1 MESTESSYVSSP
13 EQPQKRSPPPPASP
27 PSDSEEKPT
36 YTRFLVSNAAAGSV
50 IGKGGATITDFQS
63 QSGARI
69 QLSRNYEFF
78 PGTSDRIIMVSGGI
92 DDVLKAVELIIA
104 KLLSEIPAED
114 GDEAEPRMRVRLV
127 VPNSAC
133 GSIIGKGGSIIKSFI
148 EESHAGI
155 KISPLDTKFF
165 GLTDRLVTVTGTL
178 EEQMHAIDLILSKL
192 TDDPHYSQTMHAPF
206 SYAGVFFSGF
216 DGIQY
221 ACVLPY
227 LATAAYNSMNHGPN
241 GAAVK
246 FQHNKVHPILFYN
259 SLSFNRKPSDVL
271 QDDITNS
278 VTIGVADEHIGLVVG
293 RGGRNIM
300 EISQMEWSQPEVQG
314 DLVTPRAGHAGVTI
328 GENWYIVGGGDNKNG
343 CPETLV
349 LNMSKLAWSALTSVK
364 ERDPLASEG
373 LSVCSALINGERHLV
388 AFGGYNG
395 KYNNEVFVMRLKPS
409 DASRPKIFQSP
420 AAAAAAAS
428 VTAAYALA
436 KSEKLDFSSLNLSSN
451 GVGNN
456 PSELDLAF
464 EIDALKEEKKELEL
478 SLTEVRAENSRLTEK
493 VDEVNGT
500 HAELSKELHSVQ
512 GQLAAERSR
521 CFKLEAQIA
530 ELQKILESLQSIE
543 NEVQLLRR
551 QKSAL
556 EQEIE
561 RSAAQRQGSGGVWRW
576 IAG

>member
-165 GLTDRLVTVTGTL
+165 GLTDRLVTVTGIL

-206 SYAGVFFSGF
+206 SYA
-216 DGIQY
+216 
-221 ACVLPY
+221 
-227 LATAAYNSMNHGPN
+227 AAYNSMNHGPN

-246 FQHNKVHPILFYN
+246 FQHNK
-259 SLSFNRKPSDVL
+259 
-271 QDDITNS
+271 DDITNS

-300 EISQMEWSQPEVQG
+300 EISQVFIQQMIHIFFVLLPPPMQSTLFWQTSGARLKISDRGDFMSGTTDRKITITGSQ
-314 DLVTPRAGHAGVTI
+314 RAIRAAEDMIMQKVS
-328 GENWYIVGGGDNKNG
+328 Y
-343 CPETLV
+343 
-349 LNMSKLAWSALTSVK
+349 
-364 ERDPLASEG
+364 ASER
-373 LSVCSALINGERHLV
+373 ET
-388 AFGGYNG
+388 
-395 KYNNEVFVMRLKPS
+395 
-409 DASRPKIFQSP
+409 D
-420 AAAAAAAS
+420 
-428 VTAAYALA
+428 
-436 KSEKLDFSSLNLSSN
+436 
-451 GVGNN
+451 
-456 PSELDLAF
+456 
-464 EIDALKEEKKELEL
+464 
-478 SLTEVRAENSRLTEK
+478 
-493 VDEVNGT
+493 
-500 HAELSKELHSVQ
+500 
-512 GQLAAERSR
+512 
-521 CFKLEAQIA
+521 
-530 ELQKILESLQSIE
+530 
-543 NEVQLLRR
+543 
-551 QKSAL
+551 
-556 EQEIE
+556 
-561 RSAAQRQGSGGVWRW
+561 
-576 IAG
+576 